1 MADFRIGLIDG
12 NEMVRS
18 GRAMI
23 INAQPDMRVVL
34 EESDPLVA
42 IDRAPDYL
50 VDILLVGP
58 SQHRLRGDQF
68 IQKLSKALVEAKNDC
83 AVIAYSAFNSPK
95 LRYEAIRA
103 GAQDFI
109 GLDDTA
115 KDLLALIRRAAKKD
129 FLVDPVQLREL
140 SKEFG
145 PALASNQLENKLS
158 ELNPQQTEMVQ
169 LFLGGL
175 GDQAI
180 AKQLDVARTRV
191 TQLLESLISAT
202 TFTSRNQLALALLGS
217 AR

>member
-1 MADFRIGLIDG
+1 MADYRIGLIDG
-12 NEMVRS
+12 NELVRS

-34 EESDPLVA
+34 EESDPLAA

-68 IQKLSKALVEAKNDC
+68 IQKLSKALVEANNDC
-83 AVIAYSAFNSPK
+83 AIIAYSAFNSPK

-115 KDLLALIRRAAKKD
+115 KDLLSLIRRSSKKD

-140 SKEFG
+140 LNEFG
-145 PALASNQLENKLS
+145 PVVTSNQLENKLS
-158 ELNPQQTEMVQ
+158 ELNSQQTEMLE
-169 LFLGGL
+169 LFLGGS

-180 AKQLDVARTRV
+180 AKQLDIARTRV
-191 TQLLESLISAT
+191 TQLLDSLLAAT
-202 TFTSRNQLALALLGS
+202 TFTSRNQLALALLGG

>member
-1 MADFRIGLIDG
+1 MADYRIGLIDG

-23 INAQPDMRVVL
+23 INAQADMRVVL
-34 EESDPLVA
+34 EESDPLTA

-68 IQKLSKALVEAKNDC
+68 IQKLSKALVEANNDC
-83 AVIAYSAFNSPK
+83 AIIAYSAFNSPK

-115 KDLLALIRRAAKKD
+115 KDLLSLLRRAAKKD

-145 PALASNQLENKLS
+145 PVVTSNQLENKLS
-158 ELNPQQTEMVQ
+158 ELNSQQTEMLE
-169 LFLGGL
+169 LFLGGY

-180 AKQLDVARTRV
+180 AKQLDIARTRV
-191 TQLLESLISAT
+191 TQLIDSLLAAT